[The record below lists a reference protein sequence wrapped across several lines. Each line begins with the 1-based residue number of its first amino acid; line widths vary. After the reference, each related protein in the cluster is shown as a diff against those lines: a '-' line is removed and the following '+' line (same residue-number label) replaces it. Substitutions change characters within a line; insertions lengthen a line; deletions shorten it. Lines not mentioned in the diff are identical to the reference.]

1 MGDLRPRCQIAG
13 RAFGLLAAAAWVV
26 MPYAVIPLWRGD
38 YHERY
43 VEQFLPGA
51 LGLTALADYLSMV
64 LLLVGAL
71 FFLRSLET
79 KAPLDGVPR
88 GS

>member
-1 MGDLRPRCQIAG
+1 
-13 RAFGLLAAAAWVV
+13 

-79 KAPLDGVPR
+79 RGRRSTACRGARDRLRDRR
-88 GS
+88 GSRRTRLSRRS